1 LTSSKEQVTSSAAA
15 DVTASYGA
23 RASPVVR
30 FPHGSWASVTGF
42 LVQAER
48 TGVQACVADPGWAFM
63 MTSQFICTPAE
74 LADGVNFRLYLPGSV
89 PPGTP
94 VVATFRIAI
103 ATVGG

>member
-1 LTSSKEQVTSSAAA
+1 M
-15 DVTASYGA
+15 
-23 RASPVVR
+23 
-30 FPHGSWASVTGF
+30 
-42 LVQAER
+42 
-48 TGVQACVADPGWAFM
+48 ADPGWAFM